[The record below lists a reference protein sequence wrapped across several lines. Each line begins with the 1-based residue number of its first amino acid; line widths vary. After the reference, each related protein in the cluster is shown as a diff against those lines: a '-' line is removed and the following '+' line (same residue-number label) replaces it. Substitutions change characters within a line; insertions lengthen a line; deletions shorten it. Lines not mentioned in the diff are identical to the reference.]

1 SDDPRQDECSA
12 AVGDDADPGER
23 LHEVRA
29 RGREHDVAREGQ
41 VRARAGGDAVH
52 GTDDGFLQLANGA
65 NHGVVAV
72 ANDVAQVGHLA
83 IARRRFGEVLSGT
96 KASAGTREYDGT

>member
-1 SDDPRQDECSA
+1 MSHAKARFAPAPA
-12 AVGDDADPGER
+12 A
-23 LHEVRA
+23 
-29 RGREHDVAREGQ
+29 
-41 VRARAGGDAVH
+41 DAVH

-96 KASAGTREYDGT
+96 KALGRHP